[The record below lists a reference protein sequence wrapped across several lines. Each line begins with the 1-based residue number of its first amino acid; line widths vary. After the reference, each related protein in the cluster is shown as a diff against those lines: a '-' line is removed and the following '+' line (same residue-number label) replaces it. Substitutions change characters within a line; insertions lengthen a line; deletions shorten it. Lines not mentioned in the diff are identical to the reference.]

1 MEHKWQRHLGYLG
14 PADEERALLG
24 LDTGDVIMA
33 LQAAAAHTSRIS
45 IHRISKVPSATE
57 IKAMATGIDQPL
69 LGLNRGSSQARSRR
83 TVCITAA
90 ASALETP
97 KPIAMIDYA

>member
-1 MEHKWQRHLGYLG
+1 
-14 PADEERALLG
+14 
-24 LDTGDVIMA
+24 MA
-33 LQAAAAHTSRIS
+33 LQAAAAHTSRIDPQDLEVPIS
-45 IHRISKVPSATE
+45 YRDQSDGHRHRPASS
-57 IKAMATGIDQPL
+57 G
-69 LGLNRGSSQARSRR
+69 GLNRGSSQARSRR